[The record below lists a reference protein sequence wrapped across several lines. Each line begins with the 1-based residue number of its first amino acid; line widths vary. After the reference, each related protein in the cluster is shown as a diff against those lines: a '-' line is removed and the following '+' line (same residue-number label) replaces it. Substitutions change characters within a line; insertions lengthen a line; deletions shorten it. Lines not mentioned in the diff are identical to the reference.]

1 MRARAGIAVGI
12 MALAMALG
20 GCEFGFTDTRGY
32 VPDEDLLSRLEP
44 GRQTRDEVQQLLG
57 SPASQGVFDADQSW
71 YYIMRKTH
79 QFAFLKPE
87 VLDQRV
93 VVVHFDGGGTL
104 RDVRRYSL
112 QDGMI
117 VDPVTRETP
126 SPGREL
132 TFLEQL
138 FGNFGKFN
146 KLPGTTSSSG
156 GS

>member
-1 MRARAGIAVGI
+1 MRVRVGIAVGI
-12 MALAMALG
+12 MALALG
-20 GCEFGFTDTRGY
+20 GCELGFTDTRGY
-32 VPDEDLLSRLEP
+32 VPDEEALSKLEP
-44 GRQTRDEVQQLLG
+44 GRQSRDDVQQLLG
-57 SPASQGVFDADQSW
+57 TPASQGVFDADQSW

-79 QFAFLKPE
+79 QFAFMKPE

-93 VVVHFDGGGTL
+93 VVVNFDAEGTL

-126 SPGREL
+126 SPGKEL

-138 FGNFGKFN
+138 FGNLGKFN
-146 KLPGTTSSSG
+146 KLPGTG
-156 GS
+156 GSSPGS